1 MATLIGEQEI
11 EDLAIGAAVLGTGG
25 GGDPYVGKLM
35 AQRAIRETGPIT
47 LLAPHELPDDAL
59 VIPTAAMGAPTV
71 SIEKIPNGEEG
82 YNALRALEKYLGK
95 RAFATMPI
103 ECGGGN
109 STIPFVVA
117 AQAGIPVVDAD
128 GMGRAF
134 PELQMETFHIYG
146 ISGSPMVL
154 HNEQGDHC
162 ILNTKDNLSL
172 ERFARAITVKM
183 GATSH
188 LAEYPMSG
196 QQVKEVAITGTV
208 SLAIRIGRA
217 IREARIRKE
226 DPIEAI
232 IGVTANSIY
241 GPGMVLF
248 QGKVT
253 GVDRQT
259 KDGFVRGMIQ
269 IEGFD
274 KFQGSTLEVD
284 FQNEN
289 LIARKDGEIVA
300 MVPDLITL
308 LDAET
313 GMPITTEGVRYGY
326 RVTALGIP
334 TPEIMRTPQA
344 LEVWGPRYFGYDVD
358 YQLMEEIHSEY
369 YKEKFKVLKEV
380 DHLEL

>member
-11 EDLAIGAAVLGTGG
+11 EDLAIGAAILGTGG
-25 GGDPYVGKLM
+25 GGDPYIGKLM
-35 AQRAIRETGPIT
+35 VQIAIRKFGPIT
-47 LLAPHELPDDAL
+47 LLAPHELPDEAL
-59 VIPTAAMGAPTV
+59 IIPTAAMGAPTV
-71 SIEKIPNGEEG
+71 SIEKIPNGMEG

-95 RAFATMPI
+95 SAYATMPI

-117 AQAGIPVVDAD
+117 AHAGIPVVDAD

-146 ISGSPMVL
+146 IKGSPMVI
-154 HNEQGDHC
+154 HNELGDHC

-188 LAEYPMSG
+188 LAEYPMTG
-196 QQVKEVAITGTV
+196 KQVKEVAITGTL
-208 SLAIRIGRA
+208 SLAIRIGKA
-217 IREARIRKE
+217 IREARMHKE
-226 DPIEAI
+226 NPIEAI
-232 IGVTANSIY
+232 IDVTTNSIY
-241 GPGMVLF
+241 GPAMVLF

-259 KDGFVRGMIQ
+259 RDGFVRGMIQ
-269 IEGFD
+269 VQGFD
-274 KFQGSTLEVD
+274 KYQGSTLEVD

-289 LIARKDGEIVA
+289 LIARMDGEVVA

-308 LDAET
+308 LDLET
-313 GMPITTEGVRYGY
+313 GLPITTEAIKYGS
-326 RVTALGIP
+326 RVTALAIP

-358 YQLMEEIHSEY
+358 YRLLEEIHPEY
-369 YKEKFKVLKEV
+369 YKQKFKVSEEAEP
-380 DHLEL
+380 LEL